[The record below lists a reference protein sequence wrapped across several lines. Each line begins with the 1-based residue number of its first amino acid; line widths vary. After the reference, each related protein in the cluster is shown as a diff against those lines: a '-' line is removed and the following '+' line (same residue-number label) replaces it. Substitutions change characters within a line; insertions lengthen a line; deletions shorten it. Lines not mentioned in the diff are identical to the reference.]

1 MALINLS
8 TPCCQLSK
16 ISHSYCQA
24 LIYEGSM
31 GFINEA
37 YDEDAISVAEA
48 LAASECYLLR
58 PAASGY
64 TASVYTGNDKGI
76 HLVSLHDLLE
86 LINGGVLIE
95 VEGQHGC

>member
-1 MALINLS
+1 
-8 TPCCQLSK
+8 
-16 ISHSYCQA
+16 
-24 LIYEGSM
+24 M

-64 TASVYTGNDKGI
+64 TASVYAGNDKGI
-76 HLVSLHDLLE
+76 RLASLHDIQE
-86 LINGGVLIE
+86 LINSGILIK
-95 VEGQHGC
+95 VEGQYGC

>member
-1 MALINLS
+1 
-8 TPCCQLSK
+8 
-16 ISHSYCQA
+16 
-24 LIYEGSM
+24 M

-58 PAASGY
+58 AVGSGY

-76 HLVSLHDLLE
+76 RLASLHDIQE
-86 LINGGVLIE
+86 LINSGILIK